1 MLFRSIFAVFAI
13 SMMAN
18 YIATS
23 INNKHTE
30 IGILRALGSSGA
42 GVLKMFLTESIF
54 IALINIVLSNVLTA
68 VCCIFINSFLKNI
81 MNISITLA
89 SYTLRQFGIICGL
102 SLAVAVIASIIP
114 IVKLSRQKPIEA
126 IRRN

>member
-1 MLFRSIFAVFAI
+1 MLFRS
-13 SMMAN
+13 
-18 YIATS
+18 
-23 INNKHTE
+23 
-30 IGILRALGSSGA
+30 
-42 GVLKMFLTESIF
+42 TESIF